1 LTRTAI
7 AGQPRIERAG
17 WHCFDDIMTQHL
29 LSFAP
34 APAHSGQRLVEAV
47 AKLGRILNEWR
58 SRARG
63 RREIAKLDH
72 HAARDLGISLSQL
85 QFEAQKPFWRA

>member
-1 LTRTAI
+1 
-7 AGQPRIERAG
+7 
-17 WHCFDDIMTQHL
+17 MTQHP
-29 LSFAP
+29 LSLAT

-47 AKLGRILNEWR
+47 VMVGRILNEWR

-72 HAARDLGISLSQL
+72 HAARDLGISFSQI

>member
-1 LTRTAI
+1 
-7 AGQPRIERAG
+7 
-17 WHCFDDIMTQHL
+17 MTQHL
-29 LSFAP
+29 LSLAP

-47 AKLGRILNEWR
+47 ARLGRILNEWR
-58 SRARG
+58 RRARG